1 MTKATRPR
9 QDQSTFVGKHMSKIE
24 ELKYAVHQL
33 EVDVAALTDAMREV
47 ENWRG
52 HDLNRRDGS
61 SAQDER
67 HARRGEDASELVWQ
81 ARQKVKLQNEL
92 IAKLTNAI

>member
-1 MTKATRPR
+1 
-9 QDQSTFVGKHMSKIE
+9 MSKIE
-24 ELKYAVHQL
+24 ELKDAVHQL

-47 ENWRG
+47 EKWRG

-67 HARRGEDASELVWQ
+67 HERMGREARDLVWQ
-81 ARQKVKLQNEL
+81 ARQKVKSQNEL
-92 IAKLTNAI
+92 IAKLINAI